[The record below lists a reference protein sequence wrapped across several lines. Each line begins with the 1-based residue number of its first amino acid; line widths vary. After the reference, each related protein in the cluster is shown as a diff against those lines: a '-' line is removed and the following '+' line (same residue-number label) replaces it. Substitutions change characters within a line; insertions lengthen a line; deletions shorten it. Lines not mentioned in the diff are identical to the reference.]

1 MHLQIST
8 RIHMQAAV
16 ASFNHGFL
24 SDRQLAVQFEVFNR
38 AVMRGKIRHIAGGN
52 SIVGVR
58 RG

>member
-1 MHLQIST
+1 
-8 RIHMQAAV
+8 MQAAV

-38 AVMRGKIRHIAGGN
+38 AVMREKIRHIAGGN